1 MASLPGA
8 SSKAAEKQWHADANR
23 LGVSNISIYD
33 VETYKSASKI
43 EEKQFL
49 ALRALWVRV
58 MREEFDP
65 EQWGIVKIE
74 NMIGLLNGLP
84 FWEDYVNE
92 IKSSPSGP
100 SLPVPHLGAFSFVW
114 YYQQLVQGL
123 IGSDP
128 EPKIDFSPIALRT
141 RSKRRGAGALEQ
153 NLQTPSRP
161 SRVQYSPLPDPDTV
175 MEDVSFELQKT
186 LHTSPLADVVSTPES
201 AHSEYIEDSKF
212 SRLQDEQIVNTAL
225 ISFAS
230 VLTYSIQGVNGHWSL
245 QRKAFTFGEG
255 GSKLYEART
264 DGHLFSSTNPQTSK
278 AIVETKKQL
287 RDEIPDVR
295 RQEAAQ
301 MAAWIFS
308 EPTEHQ
314 IVSRPS
320 WNGYRRYMISQD
332 RHMIYLIVAEYNSD
346 YITYLRDPEYN
357 LTRSFMTMFECGPW
371 DVSVKNHMVD
381 LGAILL
387 AMTLQLT

>member
-1 MASLPGA
+1 MAFLPREK
-8 SSKAAEKQWHADANR
+8 SKAAEKQWYADANR
-23 LGVSNISIYD
+23 LGVSNTSIYD
-33 VETYKSASKI
+33 IQTYKSASKI
-43 EEKQFL
+43 EEQQFL

-58 MREEFDP
+58 TREEFDP
-65 EQWGIVKIE
+65 EQWGIV
-74 NMIGLLNGLP
+74 NVGNTRTLLNGLP
-84 FWEDYVNE
+84 FWKDYVNE

-100 SLPVPHLGAFSFVW
+100 SLPKTPH
-114 YYQQLVQGL
+114 
-123 IGSDP
+123 I
-128 EPKIDFSPIALRT
+128 
-141 RSKRRGAGALEQ
+141 
-153 NLQTPSRP
+153 
-161 SRVQYSPLPDPDTV
+161 
-175 MEDVSFELQKT
+175 
-186 LHTSPLADVVSTPES
+186 SPLADVLSTPES

-230 VLTYSIQGVNGHWSL
+230 VLTYSVQGVNGHWSL

-255 GSKLYEART
+255 RSKLYEART
-264 DGHLFSSTNPQTSK
+264 DGHLFSTTNPQTSK

-287 RDEIPDVR
+287 RNEIPDVR

-320 WNGYRRYMISQD
+320 WNGYRRYMVSQD
-332 RHMIYLIVAEYNSD
+332 RHTIYLIVAEYNSD
-346 YITYLRDPEYN
+346 YIMYLRDPEYN
-357 LTRSFMTMFECGPW
+357 STCSFMTMFECGPW
-371 DVSVKNHMVD
+371 DVSVKNHMVH